1 MLRLALIG
9 LMLHGSAFAADAGTA
24 PTKTIEKLVDVAKK
38 VVGDPKKTDGDPKKT
53 DGDPKKT
60 DGKKKKAD
68 GDAKQADAET
78 KAADKPKYTPKEAK
92 PLPKLTEDGG
102 RGLRALVIPIEGTI
116 DLGLAPFV
124 KRALEQ
130 NQGAAVLI
138 LDVDTFGGRVDA
150 AVKIRDAVLAAK
162 IPTVAFVNRRAISAG
177 ALISLAAD
185 HIVFAPGGSMGAATP
200 VQVQGGKAEAV
211 GEKMVSY
218 MRAEMRAT
226 AEANGRDGDL
236 AEAMVDADVE
246 IPGYLEKGK
255 LLTASTDQALELGL
269 ATQKLDT
276 LNDLMRGLGL
286 EFAEVVRPSTNWAER
301 VARFLTDPVVSGLLM
316 SIGMLGLLLE
326 LYTPGFGF
334 AGGIGMVCLLL
345 FFGGHAVV
353 DLAGWEEVVVF
364 IVGIGLLA
372 AEIFVIPGF
381 GVAGV
386 AGIALVVIALSMALM
401 GMPVGV
407 AWDTGA
413 VNSALT
419 AVMLSLL
426 GSMAAMLVLM
436 RFLPQGRLGRW
447 LVLQTTLGTDDTATS
462 DESWQSAPSEWA
474 QYVGMTGV
482 AATDLRPSGKVRIDG
497 KLVDVVS
504 QGEIVDKGDPVV
516 VIEVE
521 GVRVVVARVEQSEG

>member
-1 MLRLALIG
+1 MASIPVL
-9 LMLHGSAFAADAGTA
+9 AADAGVDA
-24 PTKTIEKLVDVAKK
+24 GAAKTETAKK
-38 VVGDPKKTDGDPKKT
+38 DDPKK
-53 DGDPKKT
+53 
-60 DGKKKKAD
+60 
-68 GDAKQADAET
+68 
-78 KAADKPKYTPKEAK
+78 PKYVPKPAPE
-92 PLPKLTEDGG
+92 LPKLSEDGG
-102 RGLRALVIPIEGTI
+102 RGLRALVIPINGTI

-124 KRALEQ
+124 HRALAQ
-130 NQGAAVLI
+130 GQGAAVLI

-150 AVKIRDAVLAAK
+150 AVKIRDAVLASN
-162 IPTVAFVNRRAISAG
+162 IPTVAYVNRRAISAG

-200 VQVQGGKAEAV
+200 IQLSGGKAEAV

-246 IPGYLEKGK
+246 IPGYVEKGK
-255 LLTASTDQALELGL
+255 LLTASTDVALELGL
-269 ATQKLDT
+269 ATRKVDT
-276 LNDLMRGLGL
+276 LNDLLRDLGL
-286 EFAEVVRPSTNWAER
+286 QNAEVVRPSTNWAER

-353 DLAGWEEVVVF
+353 DLAGWEEVAIF
-364 IVGIGLLA
+364 AVGIGLLA
-372 AEIFVIPGF
+372 VEIFVIPGF

-386 AGIALVVIALSMALM
+386 AGIALVVVALVMALM
-401 GMPVGV
+401 GLPMDV

-419 AVMLSLL
+419 TVILSLL
-426 GSMAAMLVLM
+426 GSMVAMVVLIK
-436 RFLPQGRLGRW
+436 FLPQAKVGRF
-447 LVLQTTLGTDDTATS
+447 LVLETTLGNDNEATS
-462 DESWQSAPSEWA
+462 DDSWQSAPKEWRA
-474 QYVGMTGV
+474 YLGKTGV
-482 AATDLRPSGKVRIDG
+482 AATDLRPSGKVSIDG
-497 KLVDVVS
+497 EIVDVVS
-504 QGEIVDKGDPVV
+504 RGEIIDKGDPVK

-521 GVRVVVARVEQSEG
+521 GMRVVVVRHVEREA